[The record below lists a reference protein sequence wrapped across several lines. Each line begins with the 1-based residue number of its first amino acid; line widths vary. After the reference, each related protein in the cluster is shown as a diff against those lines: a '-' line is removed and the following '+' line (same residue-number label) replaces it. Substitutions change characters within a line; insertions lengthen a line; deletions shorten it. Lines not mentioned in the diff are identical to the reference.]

1 MGKKRNDP
9 GKVHGLIRIDKPSG
23 PTSHTVMRQVQRGLS
38 AGRSGHAGTLD
49 PMATGL
55 LVVLLGEGTKLSR
68 WVMGCDKTYLA
79 RIALGAETDTLDA
92 QGEVLSEVAV
102 PSDALRPEVI
112 QEALLGFLG
121 EQEQLPPIY
130 SAIKRDGRTLMDRA
144 RAGEVP
150 EVSARQVRCDGLE
163 LLGVEGHELL
173 VRVAC
178 GSGYYV
184 RSFARD
190 LAEALGC
197 LGHLSG
203 LRRER
208 VGSWSLEDARTP
220 DEVDIDQVV
229 PIAEC
234 LPEMERVVLDA
245 ENVENVRHGRRVS
258 LDLTTDEAMALDAS
272 GRAVAMLSKESE
284 GVWRVER
291 GFRPS

>member
-1 MGKKRNDP
+1 LGRKKSDP
-9 GKVHGLIRIDKPSG
+9 GTVHGLVRIDKPGG
-23 PTSHTVMRQVQRGLS
+23 PTSHTVMREVQRVLS

-79 RIALGAETDTLDA
+79 RVTLGQETDTLDA
-92 QGEVLSEVAV
+92 QGQVTGEVAI
-102 PSDALRPEVI
+102 PESALNRATVE
-112 QEALLGFLG
+112 EALVRFLG

-150 EVSARQVRCDGLE
+150 EVAPRQVRCDSLS
-163 LLGVEGHELL
+163 LVAIEGPELL

-190 LAEALGC
+190 LAQALGTV
-197 LGHLSG
+197 GHLSA
-203 LRRER
+203 LTRER
-208 VGSWSLEDARTP
+208 VGPWSLEDARAP
-220 DEVDIDQVV
+220 HEIEIGDVV
-229 PIAEC
+229 LIAES
-234 LPEMERVVLDA
+234 LPRIAKVTLSDED
-245 ENVENVRHGRRVS
+245 VENVRHGRRLTLE
-258 LDLTTDEAMALDAS
+258 LDSDEVMALESS
-272 GRAVAMLSKESE
+272 GQAVAMLARETGDE
-284 GVWRVER
+284 WRIER
-291 GFRPS
+291 GFRMR